1 MGKEGMEGRKVKRA
15 QAQGKEYSPLSFL
28 YFLYPLSTTP
38 LPPFGKGECQL
49 IFEKI

>member
-1 MGKEGMEGRKVKRA
+1 LLHFGGREREGREVKE
-15 QAQGKEYSPLSFL
+15 GKEYSPLSFL
-28 YFLYPLSTTP
+28 YFLSPLSTTP